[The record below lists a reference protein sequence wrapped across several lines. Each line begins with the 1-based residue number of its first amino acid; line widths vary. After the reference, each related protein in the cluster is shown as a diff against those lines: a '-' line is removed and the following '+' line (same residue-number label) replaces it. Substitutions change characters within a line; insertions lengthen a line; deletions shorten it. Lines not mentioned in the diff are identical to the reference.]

1 MAKKMRRRMVALS
14 SSAIAAIYLTGYATT
29 RSADAGLAGS
39 QTLTGASST
48 VLTAP
53 APATVSG
60 AAPRGA
66 PAALPQSPPASSG
79 SPAAAVSA
87 AAYRDGTYQGSG
99 MSRRG
104 GVAVSVT
111 IQDGRITATTIT
123 GGSTQYPL
131 SRIASLP
138 AQVVARQSAQ
148 VDRVTGATYSSQAF
162 QQAVQQALAQAQVA
176 SGAAAAANGSV
187 QTPPQAP
194 SAQGVPGQTVPVL
207 PGQPGQQGRPSQ
219 PGQFVRPGQIAPAP
233 SFRRGP
239 GQEREQEREFDR
251 GRDRIRF

>member
-14 SSAIAAIYLTGYATT
+14 SSAIAAIYLTGYVTT

-39 QTLTGASST
+39 QTLTGTSRT

-53 APATVSG
+53 APARGSG
-60 AAPRGA
+60 ATSPGA
-66 PAALPQSPPASSG
+66 PALPQSPPASSG
-79 SPAAAVSA
+79 SAATSAV
-87 AAYRDGTYQGSG
+87 AYRDGTYQGSG

-104 GVAVSVT
+104 GVDVSVT
-111 IQDGRITATTIT
+111 VQDGRITATTIT

-131 SRIASLP
+131 SRITSLP
-138 AQVVARQSAQ
+138 AQVVAHQSAQ
-148 VDRVTGATYSSQAF
+148 VDRITGATYSAQAF

-176 SGAAAAANGSV
+176 SGTTATGANGSV
-187 QTPPQAP
+187 QTSPQAP

-207 PGQPGQQGRPSQ
+207 PGQPGQQGQPSR

-233 SFRRGP
+233 AFPRGSER
-239 GQEREQEREFDR
+239 GREQEREFDR
-251 GRDRIRF
+251 GRERSRL

>member
-14 SSAIAAIYLTGYATT
+14 SSAIAAIYLTGYVTT
-29 RSADAGLAGS
+29 RSVDAGLAGS

-48 VLTAP
+48 VLTAA
-53 APATVSG
+53 APARGSG
-60 AAPRGA
+60 ATSPDA
-66 PAALPQSPPASSG
+66 PAALPQSPPTSSG
-79 SPAAAVSA
+79 SPSAAASA
-87 AAYRDGTYQGSG
+87 VAYRDGTYQGSG

-104 GVAVSVT
+104 GVDVSVT

-148 VDRVTGATYSSQAF
+148 VDRVTGATYSAQAF

-176 SGAAAAANGSV
+176 SGAAGANASGQASP
-187 QTPPQAP
+187 QTP
-194 SAQGVPGQTVPVL
+194 SSQGLPGQTVPVL
-207 PGQPGQQGRPSQ
+207 PGHPGQQGRPSQ
-219 PGQFVRPGQIAPAP
+219 PGQFARPGQIAPAP
-233 SFRRGP
+233 SFRGGP
-239 GQEREQEREFDR
+239 GHEREQEREFDR
-251 GRDRIRF
+251 GRDRSRF

>member
-14 SSAIAAIYLTGYATT
+14 SSAIAAIYLTGYVTT

-39 QTLTGASST
+39 QTLTGTSST

-53 APATVSG
+53 APARGSG
-60 AAPRGA
+60 ATSPGA
-66 PAALPQSPPASSG
+66 PALPQSPSASSG
-79 SPAAAVSA
+79 SPAAAAVA
-87 AAYRDGTYQGSG
+87 FRDGTYQGSG

-104 GVAVSVT
+104 GVGVSVT
-111 IQDGRITATTIT
+111 IQGGRITATTIT

-131 SRIASLP
+131 SRIAALP

-148 VDRVTGATYSSQAF
+148 VDRVTGATYSAQAF

-176 SGAAAAANGSV
+176 PGPAGASGSV
-187 QTPPQAP
+187 QTSPQAP
-194 SAQGVPGQTVPVL
+194 PAQGLPGQTVPVV
-207 PGQPGQQGRPSQ
+207 PGQPDQQGQPSR

-239 GQEREQEREFDR
+239 GREREQEREFDR
-251 GRDRIRF
+251 GRERIRF